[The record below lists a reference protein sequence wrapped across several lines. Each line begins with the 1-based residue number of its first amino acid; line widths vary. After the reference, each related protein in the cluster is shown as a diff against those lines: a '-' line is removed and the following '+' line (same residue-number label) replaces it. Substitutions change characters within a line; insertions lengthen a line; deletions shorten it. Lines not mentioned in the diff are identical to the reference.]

1 MGEVYKARDT
11 KLNRQ
16 VAIKVQR
23 DLFANDAS
31 RLARFQRE
39 AQVLASL
46 NHPNIAQIYGLEESN
61 GATCIV
67 MELVE
72 GETLAQRLERGPIP
86 LEEVL
91 DVAKQ
96 ICEGLEAAHDR
107 GIVHRDLKPGN
118 VIVTAEGGVK
128 VLDFGLAKGLAE
140 AAEASLQSNS
150 PTVIEGSLP
159 GTVLGTAAYM
169 SPEQT
174 RGKPV
179 DRRTD
184 VWAFGC
190 VLFELLTGRKA
201 FPGETALDSISA
213 IHISEPNWSG
223 LPSSTPLNIR
233 RLLRRCLTKDPRERL
248 QHIGDARIDISHPD
262 AEPPS
267 ALSTPRTHIGWRVM
281 PWALAVMGVAIA
293 ALILVQ
299 QRKPMAYG
307 TRPSLKFSIDL
318 PAEAP
323 LAPSG
328 SFLLAEGRPSLALT
342 RDGRYLAYVAMVGSQ
357 RQLYLRDMRSGDIGP
372 IRGTEDAQDPFF
384 SPDGE
389 WIGFFAENRLKK
401 IRVAGGTAEII
412 ADAPGGHGAVW
423 GADQIYFASAYGRP
437 ITRISPAGGP
447 IQAVTTLG
455 SDNLQSLPYLLPDAT
470 TLLFTAD
477 NSVITSI
484 AAVRLGTE
492 APARTLV
499 DFGADAKYVQPGHL
513 LYAVEGRLVAAP
525 FDPRNLQTG
534 TPTVIVDDVRTDARG
549 SAQAT
554 WSDDGTLVYAQGTDL
569 AKSRLVWLNRSGQR
583 EPLPLA
589 PAHFSQF
596 DLSPDG
602 NQVAL
607 SIRDRATR
615 DIWIYEIGRAPQR
628 LTFSGTASYPLW
640 SRDGT
645 SVFFLMQTTTGS
657 GVYQI
662 KLGDADRTPRAIIDL
677 PARVNAIEDT
687 TKGLIV
693 ATRGDLMMLPWDP
706 TTNAPTNERKLHP
719 VLNEKYTESLSRFSP
734 DARWLA
740 YTSDETGRV
749 EVYVTS
755 YPDRQVKRRVS
766 TDGGEEPRWR
776 PDGHEIIYRFGSQWF
791 SAAFSDKPALT
802 LGASRLLFEGSYVN
816 VPGYSWAMTPD
827 GSRYLL
833 LENPELLQ
841 PVTRLT
847 VLTNLFDEIQRR
859 VRPSPQAVP

>member
-1 MGEVYKARDT
+1 MGEVYRARDT
-11 KLNRQ
+11 KLNRH

-72 GETLAQRLERGPIP
+72 GETLGQRLQRGPVP
-86 LEEVL
+86 LEEAL
-91 DVAKQ
+91 DVARQ

-128 VLDFGLAKGLAE
+128 VLDFGLAKGPAE
-140 AAEASLQSNS
+140 AAEASGQSNS
-150 PTVIEGSLP
+150 PTVIAGSLP

-174 RGKPV
+174 RGKAL

-184 VWAFGC
+184 IWAFGC
-190 VLFELLTGRKA
+190 VLFELLTGRQA
-201 FPGETALDSISA
+201 FPGETPIDSLTA
-213 IHISEPNWSG
+213 IHVSEPNWST
-223 LPSSTPLNIR
+223 LPTSTPLHVR

-262 AEPPS
+262 AEPPPS
-267 ALSTPRTHIGWRVM
+267 LATPGTHAGWRVM
-281 PWALAVMGVAIA
+281 PWALAVLGA
-293 ALILVQ
+293 ALAALVLVQ
-299 QRKPMAYG
+299 QPTPVANG

-318 PAEAP
+318 PADAP
-323 LAPSG
+323 LAPSA
-328 SFLLAEGRPSLALT
+328 SFLLAEGRPALALT
-342 RDGRYLAYVAMVGSQ
+342 RDGRYLAYVAMVGGR
-357 RQLYLRDMRSGDIGP
+357 RQLYLRDMRSGDVSP
-372 IRGTEDAQDPFF
+372 VRGTEDAHDPFF

-389 WIGFFAENRLKK
+389 WLGFFAENRLKK
-401 IRVAGGTAEII
+401 IRVAGGTAEVI
-412 ADAPGGHGAVW
+412 ADTPGGHGAVW
-423 GADQIYFASAYGRP
+423 GADHIYFASAYGQP
-437 ITRISPAGGP
+437 ITAISPAGGP
-447 IQAVTTLG
+447 IQAVTNLG
-455 SDNLQSLPYLLPDAT
+455 SDNLQSLPSLLPDAA

-477 NSVITSI
+477 NGVITSL

-492 APARTLV
+492 APARTVV
-499 DFGADAKYVQPGHL
+499 DFGADGEYVPPGHL
-513 LYAVEGRLVAAP
+513 LYAVEGRLVAVP

-534 TPTVIVDDVRTDARG
+534 TPTVVVDDVRTEARG

-554 WSDDGTLVYAQGTDL
+554 WSDDGTLIYAQGTDL
-569 AKSRLVWLNRSGQR
+569 ARSQLVWLNRSGQR

-589 PAHFSQF
+589 PAQFAQF

-602 NQVAL
+602 TQVAL
-607 SIRDRATR
+607 SIRDRTTR
-615 DIWIYEIGRAPQR
+615 DIWIYEFGRAPQR
-628 LTFSGTASYPLW
+628 LTFSGTASYPIW
-640 SRDGT
+640 SRDGA
-645 SVFFLMQTTTGS
+645 SVFFMMQTATGS

-662 KLGDADRTPRAIIDL
+662 TLGDADRTPRAIITS
-677 PARVNAIEDT
+677 PARVNPIEDT
-687 TKGLIV
+687 TNGLIV
-693 ATRGDLMMLPWDP
+693 AISGDLMMLPWDRTGS
-706 TTNAPTNERKLHP
+706 TTERQLTP

-791 SAAFSDKPALT
+791 SAAFSEKPALT
-802 LGASRLLFEGSYVN
+802 LGAPRLLFEGSYVN
-816 VPGYSWAMTPD
+816 VPGYSWGMTPD

-833 LENPELLQ
+833 LENPEVLQ

-847 VLTNLFDEIQRR
+847 VITNLFDEIQRR
-859 VRPSPQAVP
+859 MRPLQPDVP